1 MDKKQKGATNG
12 DSKKWIIPLFPSGWR
27 HAVGNKIFN
36 HMIAWRTDATKGRTE
51 EQLSE
56 KFDLKV
62 ERFDK
67 TKSKTNKRK
76 AEPSSQRRKS
86 KNPRKSKSLTMTN
99 LITLRRDLG
108 SALQNLGIFLQSAT
122 HDIKLI

>member
-1 MDKKQKGATNG
+1 LTELQERDSSLAIRDSSHTELSGDGISFTRRGSTMDKKQKGATNG

-36 HMIAWRTDATKGRTE
+36 HMIAWRTDAAKGRTQ

-76 AEPSSQRRKS
+76 A
-86 KNPRKSKSLTMTN
+86 
-99 LITLRRDLG
+99 
-108 SALQNLGIFLQSAT
+108 
-122 HDIKLI
+122 